1 MSSNDEIL
9 NKIERFTKGQMSPE
23 EASSFEKEISLDKEL
38 QHQVELSEMA
48 ENLVVFHETAKL
60 KAIMQK
66 DFATQQLRKQMIWGA
81 SIVAILATSLLV
93 WNSQKET
100 EIKQKEKEITSIV
113 QGKPVKQ
120 AETSGGKDKVSKPEI
135 EKKTLESGKLKN
147 TNSKVELNNSKKQS
161 DFKTITPSDF
171 RLEEKQ
177 TLDNK
182 EEKLV
187 DATKPKESTSTNEN
201 IKETKSVSMI
211 PDVCDYKLEGV
222 KFTVSPSCKGES
234 NGKILVLK
242 EGIKGGKAPYTLMI
256 DGRQSKNTFENLQ
269 AKEYILIV
277 KDANDCSKQYQ
288 EKIRVTEI
296 SCETKQYVFNPEYD
310 KMWQFPF
317 NEDKSP
323 RSIIIKNE
331 SGITFYSTDIS
342 GLSPSEWNG
351 DSNRGMISKPG
362 VYFYSILYTDDSV
375 DDGTIMISK

>member
-9 NKIERFTKGQMSPE
+9 DKIERFTKGQMSPE

-38 QHQVELSEMA
+38 KHQVELSEMA

-60 KAIMQK
+60 KAVMQK
-66 DFATQQLRKQMIWGA
+66 DFAAQKLRKQMIWGA

-93 WNSQKET
+93 WNFQKET
-100 EIKQKEKEITSIV
+100 EIKQKEKEITSFAQQKSV
-113 QGKPVKQ
+113 EQV
-120 AETSGGKDKVSKPEI
+120 ETSGRKDKVSNSEMQ
-135 EKKTLESGKLKN
+135 KKMLESGKLKN
-147 TNSKVELNNSKKQS
+147 TNSKVDLNNSIKQG
-161 DFKTITPSDF
+161 DVKTITPSDF
-171 RLEEKQ
+171 KLEKIE

-182 EEKLV
+182 EEKFV
-187 DATKPKESTSTNEN
+187 DASKSKESTSPKEN
-201 IKETKSVSMI
+201 IKETESVSMI
-211 PDVCDYKLEGV
+211 TDVCDYKLEGV
-222 KFTVSPSCKGES
+222 KFTVSPSCKGET

-242 EGIKGGKAPYTLMI
+242 ESIKGGKAPYSLTI
-256 DGRQSKNTFENLQ
+256 DGRQSKNSFENLQ
-269 AKEYILIV
+269 AKEYILVV
-277 KDANDCSKQYQ
+277 KDANGCSKQHQ
-288 EKIRVTEI
+288 DKIRVAEI

-331 SGITFYSTDIS
+331 SGITFYSSDIS

-351 DSNRGMISKPG
+351 ESNKGMISKPG

-375 DDGTIMISK
+375 DEGTIMISK